1 MTGNDER
8 LLEACLG
15 EADEPGVLARAALI
29 AACHAHPDLNIE
41 RYLTQLDQDA
51 AQILARKPADAP
63 RTWVINQ
70 LNHFLFEERGFRGN
84 QEDYY
89 DPRNSLLNQ
98 VIDRRMGIPI
108 TLCIVYLELG
118 WRIGLPLEGIAFPGH
133 FLVKCQMER
142 GVVVIDPFHAGMSL
156 SEEVLRERL
165 SQQGVALRDDQDLK
179 EWLQPAPKRSI
190 IARLLRN
197 LKKIYTDSGQLA
209 EAIRVMNLMFVADP
223 ATGRDLQE
231 RGNLYRRLECWG
243 AAVADLEGAIAS
255 GDLEPDEQESA
266 RQALLELRARP
277 RLLH

>member
-41 RYLTQLDQDA
+41 RYLAQLDQDA

-108 TLCIVYLELG
+108 TLCICISNWGGVLVC
-118 WRIGLPLEGIAFPGH
+118 PLKASHSRGIF
-133 FLVKCQMER
+133 
-142 GVVVIDPFHAGMSL
+142 
-156 SEEVLRERL
+156 
-165 SQQGVALRDDQDLK
+165 
-179 EWLQPAPKRSI
+179 W
-190 IARLLRN
+190 
-197 LKKIYTDSGQLA
+197 
-209 EAIRVMNLMFVADP
+209 
-223 ATGRDLQE
+223 
-231 RGNLYRRLECWG
+231 
-243 AAVADLEGAIAS
+243 
-255 GDLEPDEQESA
+255 
-266 RQALLELRARP
+266 
-277 RLLH
+277 